1 MDPVGALVAGVVAG
15 FAIALP
21 LGPIAVL
28 LVTEGIHNGHR
39 RAAAGALGVASV
51 DLVYAALA
59 VIAGSA
65 VASVFAGREQAIGLV
80 AAAILLVIGVRGLV
94 IGLRQ
99 PPNRDAVAASSV
111 GGHHGTYWRFF
122 ALTALN
128 PPTALYFV
136 ALAATLV
143 PRIGSGIVLA
153 LFPVGVFAGS
163 AAWQLALAFG
173 GSALGRRLGPGMR
186 RWTAFVGNAV
196 VIALAVILALGTTRA

>member
-39 RAAAGALGVASV
+39 RAAAGALGVASI

-65 VASVFAGREQAIGLV
+65 VTSVFAGREQAIGLV
-80 AAAILLVIGVRGLV
+80 AAAILLVIGVRGLLLA
-94 IGLRQ
+94 LRK
-99 PPNRDAVAASSV
+99 PSSIDVAEVPAT
-111 GGHHGTYWRFF
+111 GGHHGTYWRFV

-136 ALAATLV
+136 ALAATLA

-153 LFPVGVFAGS
+153 LFPVGVFVGS

-173 GSALGRRLGPGMR
+173 GSALGSRLGPGVR
-186 RWTAFVGNAV
+186 RTTAVIGNAI
-196 VIALAVILALGTTRA
+196 VIALAVVLAVGATRA